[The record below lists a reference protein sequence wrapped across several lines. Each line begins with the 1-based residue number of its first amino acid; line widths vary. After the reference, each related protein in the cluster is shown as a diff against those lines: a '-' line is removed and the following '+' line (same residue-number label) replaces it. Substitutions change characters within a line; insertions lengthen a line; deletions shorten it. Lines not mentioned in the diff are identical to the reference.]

1 MAKFW
6 QYLQEKIQ
14 EWIESEIS
22 LSIWKTLM
30 KPLKGFLGKTSDVDG
45 KSVDREVITIKVRTK
60 KVRTRKVRT
69 RKVVIINVSVAVV
82 LVVGFGILYLPITH
96 ETNESPPVQPPKND
110 PGNDHNEP
118 PPGEE
123 PPPVQTAM
131 PHETNESPPVQPVK
145 PEPSE
150 PDKDKEQSP
159 GKELPIME
167 QGKNKPEKEPKM
179 KERDILVK
187 KFPAGTILRDC
198 DTCPELVVVPPGSFT
213 MGSPASEEGRHT
225 DEGPRHRVTIEQPFA
240 VGKYEVT
247 RGEYAQFVLDTEHS
261 TTPSCR
267 IYEDEGEWNERSGH
281 DWQNPG
287 YRQTERDPVVCVS
300 WEDAQEYVLW
310 LSKKTGKA
318 YRLLSEAEWEYVARA
333 GTTTRYTWGDEIGQ
347 NRAHCDGCGSRW
359 DSKRTSPVG
368 SFVPNGFG
376 LHDMHGNVWEWVAD
390 CWNRSYEGA
399 PSDGSAWESVACK
412 LRVVRG
418 GSWDSSPALLRSA
431 DRFGLAS
438 DSRYSIDGF
447 RVACT
452 LTL

>member
-6 QYLQEKIQ
+6 QKARGRIKTIWKIYRFL
-14 EWIESEIS
+14 EWLDDIWRSLKKFWTLIKKFLDFCEHFHQVVRVLRLLSKLLIEHKC
-22 LSIWKTLM
+22 LSIL
-30 KPLKGFLGKTSDVDG
+30 GFL
-45 KSVDREVITIKVRTK
+45 I
-60 KVRTRKVRT
+60 
-69 RKVVIINVSVAVV
+69 VSVAVSFT
-82 LVVGFGILYLPITH
+82 LLYEPAKDKPQLAQLPRKDP
-96 ETNESPPVQPPKND
+96 PPVETEKKEAD
-110 PGNDHNEP
+110 SEP
-118 PPGEE
+118 AMDKE
-123 PPPVQTAM
+123 PPPVQ
-131 PHETNESPPVQPVK
+131 PVADIRDQ
-145 PEPSE
+145 
-150 PDKDKEQSP
+150 
-159 GKELPIME
+159 
-167 QGKNKPEKEPKM
+167 EPKM

-187 KFPAGTILRDC
+187 KFPPGTILRDC

-247 RGEYAQFVLDTEHS
+247 RGEYAQFVLDTGHS

-267 IYEDEGEWNERSGH
+267 IYEGEGEWNERSGH
-281 DWQNPG
+281 NWQNPG

-300 WEDAQEYVLW
+300 WDDAQEYVLW

-347 NRAHCDGCGSRW
+347 NRAHCDGCGGWW

-376 LHDMHGNVWEWVAD
+376 LHDVHGNVWEWVAD

-399 PSDGSAWESVACK
+399 RTDGSAWESVACK

-418 GSWDSSPALLRSA
+418 GSWNSSPALLRSA

>member
-1 MAKFW
+1 M
-6 QYLQEKIQ
+6 
-14 EWIESEIS
+14 
-22 LSIWKTLM
+22 
-30 KPLKGFLGKTSDVDG
+30 
-45 KSVDREVITIKVRTK
+45 
-60 KVRTRKVRT
+60 
-69 RKVVIINVSVAVV
+69 IINVFVAVV
-82 LVVGFGILYLPITH
+82 LVVGFGILYFSIPH
-96 ETNESPPVQPPKND
+96 ETNESPPVQPPKKD
-110 PGNDHNEP
+110 PGSKPTKDEKHPLE
-118 PPGEE
+118 EE
-123 PPPVQTAM
+123 PPSVQTAM
-131 PHETNESPPVQPVK
+131 PLETNELPPVQPVK
-145 PEPSE
+145 PEPDSK

-159 GKELPIME
+159 EKEPPIME
-167 QGKNKPEKEPKM
+167 QGKNKPEKKEPKM

-261 TTPSCR
+261 PTPSCR

-281 DWQNPG
+281 NWQNPG

-318 YRLLSEAEWEYVARA
+318 YRLLSEAEWEYVTRA

-347 NRAHCDGCGSRW
+347 NRAHCDGCGGRW

-399 PSDGSAWESVACK
+399 PTDGSARESVACK

>member
-1 MAKFW
+1 MAKF
-6 QYLQEKIQ
+6 LPKARGRIQ
-14 EWIESEIS
+14 T
-22 LSIWKTLM
+22 IWKIYRFLEWLDDIWRTL
-30 KPLKGFLGKTSDVDG
+30 KKIWTKIKNFLDSCERSRKRVSILVLLIGF
-45 KSVDREVITIKVRTK
+45 
-60 KVRTRKVRT
+60 
-69 RKVVIINVSVAVV
+69 VAVIY
-82 LVVGFGILYLPITH
+82 FW
-96 ETNESPPVQPPKND
+96 SS
-110 PGNDHNEP
+110 EP
-118 PPGEE
+118 MDKEQSLGEE
-123 PPPVQTAM
+123 PPLVQMVKKEEDSEPVVEEEPPLMEEPLLMAMAEKEEDSEPVVAAAPPLMEEPLLVEMAEKEADSEPAIDKKQSLVQTV
-131 PHETNESPPVQPVK
+131 SDIRGQ
-145 PEPSE
+145 
-150 PDKDKEQSP
+150 
-159 GKELPIME
+159 ELE
-167 QGKNKPEKEPKM
+167 M
-179 KERDILVK
+179 KERNLLVK
-187 KFPAGTILRDC
+187 KFPAGTTLRDC

-213 MGSPASEEGRHT
+213 MGSPASEEGYT
-225 DEGPRHRVTIEQPFA
+225 DEGPLHRVTIDRPFA

-247 RGEYAQFVLDTEHS
+247 REEYAQFVLDTEHS
-261 TTPSCR
+261 PTPSCR

-281 DWQNPG
+281 NWQNPG
-287 YRQTERDPVVCVS
+287 YHQTERDPVVCVT

-376 LHDMHGNVWEWVAD
+376 LHDVHGNVWEWVAD

-399 PSDGSAWESVACK
+399 PTDGSARESVACK

-418 GSWDSSPALLRSA
+418 GSWNSSPALLRSA
-431 DRFGLAS
+431 ERFGMPS